1 MYVILHTDNPDL
13 PAGYGL
19 TFTLGR
25 GNEIVAAMCAS
36 PQHTPSYASSSNLA
50 RFGRAGLTVSRLL

>member
-36 PQHTPSYASSSNLA
+36 PTHTPSVRTWPGS
-50 RFGRAGLTVSRLL
+50 GEQD